1 MTLDQLLGKYMRL
14 RSELSSAYQARAW
27 DTSYINRLSDEIAST
42 ERALV
47 RAQPLDEQTSDS
59 LPGLFL

>member
-1 MTLDQLLGKYMRL
+1 MTLEQLLGKYSRL
-14 RSELSSAYQARAW
+14 RAELSGAYEARAW
-27 DTSYINRLSDEIAST
+27 DTSYINRLSDEIAAT

-47 RAQPLDEQTSDS
+47 RTQPADEQTSDS